1 MRCKTAG
8 SAGSKWRPSAQEHFA
23 EETHTGLSLA
33 PKSHYLTWVGTEHRG
48 ETVKKK
54 KRREKQSPE
63 LCTHVLGRL
72 QFLNLSVKNCRV
84 VFKMPHNLRPWEHP
98 QWRVCL
104 LQMDETWCVWQAD
117 QQSMVPAC
125 QAPVKR
131 GVLLSLPHLSPP
143 WTTTDQ
149 LLKHGSFSCFFFTIS
164 ITFDPCVSLFVNP
177 ELLFFYTFMAAWLQT
192 GGCILNTVLQ
202 APSAAR
208 CVLITQSVL

>member
-117 QQSMVPAC
+117 QQSMVRAC

-131 GVLLSLPHLSPP
+131 GVLLSLPHLSLP

-149 LLKHGSFSCFFFTIS
+149 LLKHGSFSCFFLLSPSPLTLVWVFLSTLNYFFFT
-164 ITFDPCVSLFVNP
+164 
-177 ELLFFYTFMAAWLQT
+177 LLWQPDYKQGAAFL
-192 GGCILNTVLQ
+192 
-202 APSAAR
+202 
-208 CVLITQSVL
+208 TQSSRHRVQHGVC